1 VRAKFKN
8 VERSVCG
15 NIFVFGR
22 YSCWAQNLFMRA
34 SIAAKARSGL
44 PRRSL
49 PGA

>member
-1 VRAKFKN
+1 MRAKFKN

-22 YSCWAQNLFMRA
+22 YSCWARSLFMRA
-34 SIAAKARSGL
+34 SIATTARLGL
-44 PRRSL
+44 PLRSL